1 MPLQNVP
8 FRSRWILLDSYE
20 TATETVVANAG
31 DLAVGWAMDEKTRNV
46 SGSLCPAMASADILG
61 DKWTLLLLR
70 EMFLG
75 TTRFGGFQKA
85 IPRMSPSILSKRLK
99 TLEAAEII
107 VRKPSATMQAVEYRL
122 TRSGRELGP
131 IVESMAIWGMRW
143 RKRSIAAQDCDV
155 GGFMWD
161 FHRTLKTQGLP
172 DGETVILVQISDRI
186 DLNTWWV
193 IANGDAVDLCPDD
206 PGHDVDIYLT
216 APLATL
222 VALWLGDISV
232 KDATDARSAF
242 IDGDRHL
249 INSAQDWMAQSPL
262 VGVQPASSER

>member
-1 MPLQNVP
+1 M
-8 FRSRWILLDSYE
+8 DSN
-20 TATETVVANAG
+20 TKNI
-31 DLAVGWAMDEKTRNV
+31 
-46 SGSLCPAMASADILG
+46 SGSLCPAMASADLLG

-107 VRKPSATMQAVEYRL
+107 IRKSAPTSQTADYTL

-131 IVESMAIWGMRW
+131 IVENMAIWGMRW

-161 FHRTLKTQGLP
+161 FHRTLNTEGLP
-172 DGETVILVQISDRI
+172 NGETVILVQISDRT
-186 DLNTWWV
+186 DLATWWV
-193 IANGDAVDLCPDD
+193 LANGDSVDLCPTD
-206 PGHDVDIYLT
+206 PGHDVDVYLT
-216 APLATL
+216 ATLANL
-222 VALWLGDISV
+222 IALWLGDVDVREAVENQVIHL
-232 KDATDARSAF
+232 
-242 IDGDRHL
+242 DGPRHL
-249 INSAQDWMAQSPL
+249 TNSAQDWMARSPL
-262 VGVQPASSER
+262 VGVRPASSVR

>member
-1 MPLQNVP
+1 MNTQSKN
-8 FRSRWILLDSYE
+8 I
-20 TATETVVANAG
+20 
-31 DLAVGWAMDEKTRNV
+31 

-75 TTRFGGFQKA
+75 TTRFGRFQKA

-99 TLEAAEII
+99 SLEAADII
-107 VRKPSATMQAVEYRL
+107 IRKAAPTGQAAEYKL

-131 IVESMAIWGMRW
+131 IVENMAVWGMRW

-161 FHRTLKTQGLP
+161 FHRTLKTANLP
-172 DGETVILVQISDRI
+172 DGETVILIQISDRS
-186 DLNTWWV
+186 DLNAWWV
-193 IANGDAVDLCPDD
+193 IANGDAVDLCPED
-206 PGHDVDIYLT
+206 PGHEVDVYLT
-216 APLATL
+216 ATLANL
-222 VALWLGDISV
+222 ISLWLGDVDVRTAVDDKTI
-232 KDATDARSAF
+232 F
-242 IDGDRHL
+242 LDGPRQL

-262 VGVQPASSER
+262 VGVRAATSAEG

>member
-1 MPLQNVP
+1 M
-8 FRSRWILLDSYE
+8 DS
-20 TATETVVANAG
+20 NS
-31 DLAVGWAMDEKTRNV
+31 KNV
-46 SGSLCPAMASADILG
+46 SGSLCPAMASAEILG

-107 VRKPSATMQAVEYRL
+107 IRKSAPTTQIADYKL

-131 IVESMAIWGMRW
+131 IVEYMAIWGMRW

-161 FHRTLKTQGLP
+161 FHRTLNTEGLP
-172 DGETVILVQISDRI
+172 DGDTVILVQISDRT

-193 IANGDAVDLCPDD
+193 IANAVSVDLCPTD
-206 PGHDVDIYLT
+206 PGHEVDVYLT
-216 APLATL
+216 ATLANL
-222 VALWLGDISV
+222 IALWLGD
-232 KDATDARSAF
+232 TDVRNAVEAKSIF
-242 IDGDRHL
+242 LDGPRHL
-249 INSAQDWMAQSPL
+249 INTAQDWMAQSPL
-262 VGVQPASSER
+262 VGVKPALSD

>member
-1 MPLQNVP
+1 
-8 FRSRWILLDSYE
+8 
-20 TATETVVANAG
+20 
-31 DLAVGWAMDEKTRNV
+31 
-46 SGSLCPAMASADILG
+46 MASAEILG

-107 VRKPSATMQAVEYRL
+107 VRKAATSVQAGEYRL

-131 IVESMAIWGMRW
+131 IVENMAIWGMRW
-143 RKRSIAAQDCDV
+143 RKRSIAAQNCDV

-161 FHRTLKTQGLP
+161 FHRTLNTQALP
-172 DGETVILVQISDRI
+172 DGETVILVQISDRT
-186 DLNTWWV
+186 DLNMWWI
-193 IANGDAVDLCPDD
+193 IANSDVVDLCPDD

-222 VALWLGDISV
+222 VAIWLGDISV
-232 KDATDARSAF
+232 KKAIDARSAF
-242 IDGDRHL
+242 VDGQRHL
-249 INSAQDWMAQSPL
+249 INSAQDWIAQSPL
-262 VGVQPASSER
+262 VGVRSAGSSL

>member
-1 MPLQNVP
+1 MESQIKN
-8 FRSRWILLDSYE
+8 I
-20 TATETVVANAG
+20 
-31 DLAVGWAMDEKTRNV
+31 
-46 SGSLCPAMASADILG
+46 SGSLCPAMASAEILG

-107 VRKPSATMQAVEYRL
+107 IRKSTPSGQATEYKL

-131 IVESMAIWGMRW
+131 IVENMAIWGMRW
-143 RKRSIAAQDCDV
+143 RKRIIAAQDCDV

-161 FHRTLKTQGLP
+161 FHRTLNTESLP

-193 IANGDAVDLCPDD
+193 IANVESVDLCLQD
-206 PGHDVDIYLT
+206 PGHEVDVYLT
-216 APLATL
+216 ATLPNL
-222 VALWLGDISV
+222 VALWLGDMSV
-232 KDATDARSAF
+232 REAVEARTVF
-242 IDGDRHL
+242 LDGPRHL
-249 INSAQDWMAQSPL
+249 INAAQDWMAQSPL
-262 VGVQPASSER
+262 VGVKPASLSS

>member
-1 MPLQNVP
+1 M
-8 FRSRWILLDSYE
+8 DSN
-20 TATETVVANAG
+20 TKNT
-31 DLAVGWAMDEKTRNV
+31 

-107 VRKPSATMQAVEYRL
+107 IRKSAPTSQTADYKL

-131 IVESMAIWGMRW
+131 IVENMAIWGMRW

-161 FHRTLKTQGLP
+161 FHRTLNTQGLP
-172 DGETVILVQISDRI
+172 DGETVILVQISDRT

-193 IANGDAVDLCPDD
+193 IANGDSVDLCPTD
-206 PGHDVDIYLT
+206 PGHDVDVYLT
-216 APLATL
+216 ATLANL
-222 VALWLGDISV
+222 VALWLGDVGVREAVEAQTI
-232 KDATDARSAF
+232 F
-242 IDGDRHL
+242 LDGPRHL
-249 INSAQDWMAQSPL
+249 TNTAQDWMAYSPL
-262 VGVQPASSER
+262 IGVKPAPSGR

>member
-1 MPLQNVP
+1 
-8 FRSRWILLDSYE
+8 
-20 TATETVVANAG
+20 
-31 DLAVGWAMDEKTRNV
+31 MDNKTKNV

-75 TTRFGGFQKA
+75 TTRFSRFQKA

-107 VRKPSATMQAVEYRL
+107 IRKPEPTGQAAEYKL

-131 IVESMAIWGMRW
+131 IVENMAVWGMRW

-161 FHRTLKTQGLP
+161 FHRTLNTESMP
-172 DGETVILVQISDRI
+172 DGETVILVQISDRT

-193 IANGDAVDLCPDD
+193 IGSKESVDLCPQD
-206 PGHDVDIYLT
+206 PGHKVDVYLT
-216 APLATL
+216 ATLANL
-222 VALWLGDISV
+222 IALWLGDV
-232 KDATDARSAF
+232 GVREAVETKTVF
-242 IDGDRHL
+242 LDGPRHL
-249 INSAQDWMAQSPL
+249 INTAQDWMARSPL
-262 VGVQPASSER
+262 VGVKPAHSSR

>member
-1 MPLQNVP
+1 MNSKPKN
-8 FRSRWILLDSYE
+8 
-20 TATETVVANAG
+20 T
-31 DLAVGWAMDEKTRNV
+31 

-75 TTRFGGFQKA
+75 TTRFGRFQKA

-107 VRKPSATMQAVEYRL
+107 IRRTTPAGQAAEYRL

-131 IVESMAIWGMRW
+131 IVENMAIWGMRW

-161 FHRTLKTQGLP
+161 FHRTLNTQGLP
-172 DGETVILVQISDRI
+172 DGETVILVQISDRV
-186 DLNTWWV
+186 DLNRWWV
-193 IANGDAVDLCPDD
+193 IANGDAVDLCPED
-206 PGHDVDIYLT
+206 PGHEVDVYLT
-216 APLATL
+216 APLAHL
-222 VALWLGDISV
+222 IALWLGDVTLSS
-232 KDATDARSAF
+232 ATQAKTIF
-242 IDGDRHL
+242 LDGPRHL
-249 INSAQDWMAQSPL
+249 VSTAQDWMARSPL
-262 VGVQPASSER
+262 VGVQPASSSA

>member
-1 MPLQNVP
+1 
-8 FRSRWILLDSYE
+8 
-20 TATETVVANAG
+20 
-31 DLAVGWAMDEKTRNV
+31 
-46 SGSLCPAMASADILG
+46 MASADILG

-107 VRKPSATMQAVEYRL
+107 IRKSVPTSQAADYKL

-131 IVESMAIWGMRW
+131 IVENMAIWGMRW

-161 FHRTLKTQGLP
+161 FHRTLNTEGLP
-172 DGETVILVQISDRI
+172 DGETVILVQISDRT
-186 DLNTWWV
+186 DLSMWWV
-193 IANGDAVDLCPDD
+193 IANSESVDLCPTD
-206 PGHDVDIYLT
+206 PGHDVDLYLT
-216 APLATL
+216 ATLANL
-222 VALWLGDISV
+222 VALWLGDVGVREAVEAKTI
-232 KDATDARSAF
+232 F
-242 IDGDRHL
+242 LDGPRHL
-249 INSAQDWMAQSPL
+249 TNTAQDWMARSPL
-262 VGVQPASSER
+262 VAVKPASSGR

>member
-1 MPLQNVP
+1 M
-8 FRSRWILLDSYE
+8 DS
-20 TATETVVANAG
+20 
-31 DLAVGWAMDEKTRNV
+31 KTKNI
-46 SGSLCPAMASADILG
+46 SGSLCPAMASADIFG

-107 VRKPSATMQAVEYRL
+107 IRKSAPTGQAAEYKL
-122 TRSGRELGP
+122 TCSGRELGP
-131 IVESMAIWGMRW
+131 IVENMAIWGMRW

-161 FHRTLKTQGLP
+161 FHRTLNTESLP
-172 DGETVILVQISDRI
+172 DGETVILVQISDRT

-193 IANGDAVDLCPDD
+193 IANGESVDLCPQD
-206 PGHDVDIYLT
+206 PGHEVDVYLT
-216 APLATL
+216 ATLANL
-222 VALWLGDISV
+222 VALWLGDMSV
-232 KDATDARSAF
+232 REAVEAKTVF
-242 IDGDRHL
+242 LDGPRHL
-249 INSAQDWMAQSPL
+249 INAAQDWMAQSPL
-262 VGVQPASSER
+262 VGVKPASSSR

>member
-1 MPLQNVP
+1 MDT
-8 FRSRWILLDSYE
+8 R
-20 TATETVVANAG
+20 TENT
-31 DLAVGWAMDEKTRNV
+31 

-75 TTRFGGFQKA
+75 TTRFGRFQKA

-107 VRKPSATMQAVEYRL
+107 IRKIAPSGQATEYQL

-131 IVESMAIWGMRW
+131 IVENMAVWGMRW

-161 FHRTLKTQGLP
+161 FHRTLNTDGLP
-172 DGETVILVQISDRI
+172 DGETVILVKISDRT
-186 DLNTWWV
+186 DLNAWWV
-193 IANGDAVDLCPDD
+193 VANGDAVDLCTED
-206 PGHDVDIYLT
+206 PGHEVDVYLT
-216 APLATL
+216 ATL
-222 VALWLGDISV
+222 SNLIALWLGDVSV
-232 KDATDARSAF
+232 RDATEDKTVYL
-242 IDGDRHL
+242 DGPRHL
-249 INSAQDWMAQSPL
+249 TTTAQDWMAQSPL
-262 VGVQPASSER
+262 VGVSSAPSV

>member
-1 MPLQNVP
+1 M
-8 FRSRWILLDSYE
+8 
-20 TATETVVANAG
+20 NA
-31 DLAVGWAMDEKTRNV
+31 KTTNI

-75 TTRFGGFQKA
+75 TTRFGRFQKA

-107 VRKPSATMQAVEYRL
+107 IRKAAPTGKATEYKL

-131 IVESMAIWGMRW
+131 IVENMAVWGMRW

-161 FHRTLKTQGLP
+161 FHRTLNTESLP
-172 DGETVILVQISDRI
+172 DGETVILVQISDRS
-186 DLNTWWV
+186 DLDKWWV
-193 IANGDAVDLCPDD
+193 VANGDAVDLCPED
-206 PGHDVDIYLT
+206 PGHEVDVYLT
-216 APLATL
+216 ATLANL
-222 VALWLGDISV
+222 IALWLGDVQVQVAVDDQTI
-232 KDATDARSAF
+232 F
-242 IDGDRHL
+242 LDGPRHL
-249 INSAQDWMAQSPL
+249 INIAQDWMAQSPL
-262 VGVQPASSER
+262 VGVRPASSAL

>member
-1 MPLQNVP
+1 
-8 FRSRWILLDSYE
+8 
-20 TATETVVANAG
+20 
-31 DLAVGWAMDEKTRNV
+31 
-46 SGSLCPAMASADILG
+46 MASAEILG

-107 VRKPSATMQAVEYRL
+107 VRKAATSVQAGEYRL

-131 IVESMAIWGMRW
+131 IVENMAIWGMRW
-143 RKRSIAAQDCDV
+143 RKRSIAAQNCDV

-161 FHRTLKTQGLP
+161 FHRTLNTQALP
-172 DGETVILVQISDRI
+172 DGETVILVQISDRT
-186 DLNTWWV
+186 DLNMWWI
-193 IANGDAVDLCPDD
+193 IANSDVVDLCPDD

-222 VALWLGDISV
+222 VALWFGDISV
-232 KDATDARSAF
+232 RKAIDARSAF
-242 IDGDRHL
+242 IDGQRHL
-249 INSAQDWMAQSPL
+249 INSAQDWIAQSPL
-262 VGVQPASSER
+262 VGVRSAGSSL

>member
-1 MPLQNVP
+1 
-8 FRSRWILLDSYE
+8 
-20 TATETVVANAG
+20 
-31 DLAVGWAMDEKTRNV
+31 
-46 SGSLCPAMASADILG
+46 MASADILG

-107 VRKPSATMQAVEYRL
+107 IRKSAPTSQTADYKL

-131 IVESMAIWGMRW
+131 IVENMAIWGMRW

-161 FHRTLKTQGLP
+161 FHRTLNTEGLP
-172 DGETVILVQISDRI
+172 DGETVILVQISDRT

-193 IANGDAVDLCPDD
+193 IANGESVDLCPTD
-206 PGHDVDIYLT
+206 PGHNVDVYLT
-216 APLATL
+216 ATLANL
-222 VALWLGDISV
+222 VALWLGDV
-232 KDATDARSAF
+232 GVREAVEAKTVF
-242 IDGDRHL
+242 LDGPRHL
-249 INSAQDWMAQSPL
+249 TNTAQDWMAQSPL
-262 VGVQPASSER
+262 VGVKPASSGR